1 MSEDKNNKEFTSWL
15 DVVGILGLLVICL
28 GALVVT
34 VWIVFG

>member
-1 MSEDKNNKEFTSWL
+1 MSKEPTSWA
-15 DVVGILGLLVICL
+15 DVVSMLGILVICL